1 MKEFKDKVVVIT
13 GAASGIGL
21 GIANRCAQEGMRVVL
36 ADINAKSLYRTERKI
51 KKTGAHVIAVT
62 TDVSKASNIEELAQK
77 TLDTFG
83 TIHLLFNNAGV
94 TVPGLTWEHTLAD
107 WEWVIGVNLW
117 GVIHGIRI
125 FVPIMLKQNIECH
138 IVNTASI
145 EGVSCGGPGGVIY
158 GVTKHGIVSLSET
171 LRLELKRQNSK
182 IKVSV
187 LCPGLVATNIFT
199 SEINLPSEYQCEPAE
214 KIKFSDR
221 KSEMEFLRQ
230 IANAS
235 PVISSDK
242 AADIVFQALR
252 NEKFYIF
259 THTDILMKSMVK
271 SRMGELLKAFD

>member
-13 GAASGIGL
+13 GAASGIGR
-21 GIANRCAQEGMRVVL
+21 GIAYRCAQEGMRVVL
-36 ADINAKSLYRTERKI
+36 VDINAKGLYRTERKI
-51 KKTGAHVIAVT
+51 KKTGAPVIAVT

-94 TVPGLTWEHTLAD
+94 VVPGLTWEYTLAD

-125 FVPIMLKQNIECH
+125 FVPIMLKQDIECH

-145 EGVSCGGPGGVIY
+145 EGLSCGGPGGAIY

-187 LCPGLVATNIFT
+187 LCPGLVATNIFI
-199 SEINLPSEYQCEPAE
+199 SEINKPSENQCEPAE

-221 KSEMEFLRQ
+221 KEKMEFLRQ

-235 PVISSDK
+235 PVISSNE
-242 AADIVFQALR
+242 AADIIFQAIR
-252 NEKFYIF
+252 NDKFYIF
-259 THTDILMKSMVK
+259 THTDILMKNWVK
-271 SRMGELLKAFD
+271 SRMRELLKVFD